1 MKPASENI
9 NLFAFR
15 TPSGEE
21 PPSGK
26 TDAKRTTAIRLFILH
41 PRRDHAST
49 SGFTLMET
57 IVAFVVFTAVF
68 IALERSTAL
77 GWHGIRLARMD
88 QSALA
93 LARTKL
99 ATFGLNNT
107 IPEETSL
114 EGEENGLTWQLTAVH
129 YKPPEASPMPPRRI
143 PYWVT
148 VTVSWRDRPMAPSR
162 TIELTTIKSGAPE

>member
-1 MKPASENI
+1 MGQHH
-9 NLFAFR
+9 
-15 TPSGEE
+15 T
-21 PPSGK
+21 
-26 TDAKRTTAIRLFILH
+26 
-41 PRRDHAST
+41 ST

-57 IVAFVVFTAVF
+57 IVAFVIFTAIF

-99 ATFGLNNT
+99 AGFGLNNS
-107 IPEETSL
+107 IKAEVDI
-114 EGEENGLTWQLTAVH
+114 EGDENNLHWRLTAVK
-129 YKPPEASPMPPRRI
+129 YKAPEAVPMPRPII

-148 VTVSWRDRPMAPSR
+148 ISVTWQERPMAPPR
-162 TIELTTIKSGAPE
+162 TIELTTLKSGAPQ